1 MGGEGRGTE
10 KAGIA
15 VSAQVSHT
23 HTHTDTDTPPTY
35 QLVEEGGG
43 INLGTQGDVDLQGAR
58 RSKCQF

>member
-1 MGGEGRGTE
+1 M
-10 KAGIA
+10 
-15 VSAQVSHT
+15 SAQIPHT
-23 HTHTDTDTPPTY
+23 HTHTHTTHTDTHTHTQTHTHTY